1 MRLIDAGALIAEM
14 HNVILEDG
22 EDRRTFYEV
31 IERQPTIAQ
40 PEIINCCDC
49 EYRSG
54 QYCHNKNSYGA
65 FIRYDHFCGYA
76 VRREEEEDEE

>member
-1 MRLIDAGALIAEM
+1 MSDMIDRKAAVKAVYWDADAISA
-14 HNVILEDG
+14 
-22 EDRRTFYEV
+22 
-31 IERQPTIAQ
+31 IESLPSEQ

-76 VRREEEEDEE
+76 VRREGNE